1 MLSLLS
7 LGGAVDPRPWG
18 HRGAGPAL
26 GAGKYLPAQDAVGR
40 AGAVGPPQLRIWG
53 VPLGERKSAPW
64 FCLATL

>member
-7 LGGAVDPRPWG
+7 LGGAVDPHPWG
-18 HRGAGPAL
+18 RRGAGPAL

-53 VPLGERKSAPW
+53 DLP
-64 FCLATL
+64 